1 MKTHTPLKYY
11 REQQERLND
20 VIPKINKLFGKID
33 RFIDDDIMFKS
44 ICRWSDVTISHSTTK
59 IDFCFTSKEEYKAIR
74 NALNLNLMKKE
85 TDERSYTMSTELNG
99 ITIRF
104 YWNLPDTCEIIKEYD
119 YQDTYIKPEDLKID
133 HIDKKV
139 LKRVGKTVS
148 VKCGDKSM
156 LEAVFSEVN

>member
-20 VIPKINKLFGKID
+20 VIPKINKLFSKID
-33 RFIDDDIMFKS
+33 KFIDDDTMFRD
-44 ICRWSDVTISHSTTK
+44 ICRWCDVTVSHTITK
-59 IDFCFTSKEEYKAIR
+59 IDFCFIKKEEYTAIK
-74 NALNLNLMKKE
+74 NALNLNKMKKN

-119 YQDTYIKPEDLKID
+119 YQDTYIKPEDLKIEGD
-133 HIDKKV
+133 SV
-139 LKRVGKTVS
+139 KRRVCKTVS

-156 LEAVFSEVN
+156 LEAVFGEVN

>member
-33 RFIDDDIMFKS
+33 RFIDDDDMFKE
-44 ICRWSDVTISHSTTK
+44 ICRWSDVIISHTITK
-59 IDFCFTSKEEYKAIR
+59 IDFCFTSKEGYKAIR

-119 YQDTYIKPEDLKID
+119 YQDTYIKPEDLKIEGD
-133 HIDKKV
+133 SVKR
-139 LKRVGKTVS
+139 RVGKTVS

-156 LEAVFSEVN
+156 LEAVFGEVN